1 MARTPTKK
9 PPARKTIDDLAV
21 SLRKAG
27 ETGKACA
34 PIRTKLGE
42 GGVDAAYAVQETNT
56 KYWLNA
62 GRRLVGRKIGLTSKV
77 VQTQL
82 GVDQPDF
89 GMLFADMAY
98 SDGEEI
104 PVGALI
110 APKIEGEVSFVMGD
124 DLEMEHPTI
133 ADVTNAIAYAAA
145 SIEIVDS
152 RVRDWD
158 ISILDTV
165 ADNASAGAFILGN
178 EPHALED
185 FDSRLCGM
193 VVEHRGEPVSVGAGA
208 ACLGNP
214 LNAMVWLAREMVFR
228 GRPLG
233 AGDIVMSG
241 ALGPMVPVTP
251 GEVYEV
257 RINGLGS
264 VRAVFG
270 EEK

>member
-1 MARTPTKK
+1 
-9 PPARKTIDDLAV
+9 
-21 SLRKAG
+21 
-27 ETGKACA
+27 
-34 PIRTKLGE
+34 
-42 GGVDAAYAVQETNT
+42 
-56 KYWLNA
+56 
-62 GRRLVGRKIGLTSKV
+62 
-77 VQTQL
+77 
-82 GVDQPDF
+82 
-89 GMLFADMAY
+89 MLFADMAY

-133 ADVTNAIAYAAA
+133 ADVTNAIAYATA

-185 FDSRLCGM
+185 FDPAFAAWSSNTAASRF
-193 VVEHRGEPVSVGAGA
+193 RSAPVLPVP
-208 ACLGNP
+208 GNP
-214 LNAMVWLAREMVFR
+214 LNAMVWLAREMVAR
-228 GRPLG
+228 GRPLS

-264 VRAVFG
+264 ARAVFG